1 MIRAK
6 IMTVG
11 EGVEI
16 VVVGK
21 QSNVNPR
28 AQLKNSKGSDCRKDL
43 CWVIRLVVTCLQ
55 SEVTR

>member
-1 MIRAK
+1 
-6 IMTVG
+6 MTVG